1 MQLSRRFA
9 VLTTGQ
15 GFSKRVFLQDKAG
28 QKQSPW
34 HHLDLPTGL
43 IVPGVIEISRH
54 QIAKYEVSLKEPFNP
69 IKQDTR
75 KNKRTGVEELRF
87 YGQFP
92 LFNYGCIP
100 QTWENSLENDPKYPY
115 KGDGDPLDIV
125 EIGEAPLATGSVAD
139 VKVIG
144 ALCLVDSGE
153 ADWKVVCVNTQDSHA
168 DQLNCPEDV
177 DRLYPGKLAAIRHW
191 FEVIKTFDGKPR
203 NRFEGASEGP
213 AEALALIAHCHKQ
226 WQRVKTGEFPSLGY
240 WLGGNN

>member
-15 GFSKRVFLQDKAG
+15 GFSKRVFLQDKSG
-28 QKQSPW
+28 RKQSPW
-34 HHLDLPTGL
+34 HHLDLPAGP

-54 QIAKYEVSLKEPFNP
+54 QIAKYEVCLKEPFNP

-75 KNKRTGVEELRF
+75 KNKRTGAEELRF

-153 ADWKVVCVNTQDSHA
+153 ADWKIICINTQDIHA
-168 DQLNCPEDV
+168 NEVNSPSDIDK
-177 DRLYPGKLAAIRHW
+177 LYPGKLAAIRSW

-203 NRFEGASEGP
+203 NHFEGPNEGP

-226 WQRVKTGEFPSLGY
+226 WRRVRTGEFPSLGY
-240 WLGGNN
+240 WLGDN